1 MQENTT
7 NNLSI
12 NERIFQILD
21 YYGDTR
27 YKFSKKSGISESS
40 ILNIYKANNK
50 PSYDFIEKVLSVY
63 EVVNARWLLTG
74 EGEMLNSKE
83 PIKETVASDLPTGP
97 CQQCEQRER
106 VIASQAK
113 TIALLEDKIES
124 LTKVGHNESNDR
136 SNDYRQTG

>member
-1 MQENTT
+1 MQENTP
-7 NNLSI
+7 NILSI

-40 ILNIYKANNK
+40 ILNIYKGNNK
-50 PSYDFIEKVLSVY
+50 PSYDFIEKVLSIY

-74 EGEMLNSKE
+74 EGEMLHTNE
-83 PIKETVASDLPTGP
+83 PVKDSLTSDLPTGP

-124 LTKVGHNESNDR
+124 LEKGGHNGANGQ